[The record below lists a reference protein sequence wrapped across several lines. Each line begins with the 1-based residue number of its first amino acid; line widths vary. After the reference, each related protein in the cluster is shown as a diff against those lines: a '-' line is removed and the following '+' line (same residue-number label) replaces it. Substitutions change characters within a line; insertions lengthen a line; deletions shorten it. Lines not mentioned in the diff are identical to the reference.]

1 MRPDLFERDLAAIP
15 DRLEGLAVRLDAE
28 DPWDGLHSRQPLLTG
43 MGSSAYAAR
52 TAVGW
57 LRAAQVGAT
66 VEMASTDPGWPGGE
80 GTSAVLIS
88 ASGGSAETLERAER
102 LLPGTQRVAL
112 VNRADSALAR
122 EADLVVPM
130 SAGDETGEV
139 ACRTYRHTIALL
151 LAMGEDRRR
160 MAQDCREAA
169 ALTRSL
175 LAEPSWLDAVDE
187 VLAPAETTYWIAP
200 ESRVGSALQSALMI
214 REIPRRRAVGCE
226 TGDWSHVDVY
236 LTLTTDYRCVAF
248 TGSRWDDQ
256 AADWLRK
263 RGSRVVSVG
272 QPLAL
277 PGEVHLPLSGSPIAR
292 MLAEPLIAELLAL
305 RWWRRDP
312 VEVP

>member
-1 MRPDLFERDLAAIP
+1 MQPDLFERDLAAIP
-15 DRLEGLAVRLDAE
+15 DRLEGLAVHLEAE

-43 MGSSAYAAR
+43 MGSSTYAAR
-52 TAVGW
+52 TAAGW

-88 ASGGSAETLERAER
+88 ASGRSAETLERAER

-112 VNRADSALAR
+112 VNSEDSALAR
-122 EADLVVPM
+122 EADVVVPM

-160 MAQDCREAA
+160 IAQDCREAA

-175 LAEPSWLDAVDE
+175 LADLAWLDAIDE

-200 ESRVGSALQSALMI
+200 ESRIGSALQSALMV

-236 LTLTTDYRCVAF
+236 LTLTTDYRCVVF

-277 PGEVHLPLSGSPIAR
+277 PGEVHMPLSGSPIAR

-305 RWWRRDP
+305 RWWRKDP

>member
-1 MRPDLFERDLAAIP
+1 MRPDLFAEDLEAIP
-15 DRLEGLAVRLDAE
+15 ERLDGLAGRLEAG
-28 DPWDGLHSRQPLLTG
+28 DPWDGLDSRQPLITG

-52 TAVGW
+52 TAAGW
-57 LRAAQVGAT
+57 LRAAGIGAT
-66 VEMASTDPGWPGGE
+66 VELASTDPGWPGGD

-88 ASGGSAETLERAER
+88 ASGGSAETLERAKR

-112 VNRADSALAR
+112 VNREDSALAR
-122 EADLVVPM
+122 EADLIVPM
-130 SAGDETGEV
+130 SAADETGEV

-151 LAMGEDRRR
+151 LALGEDRRR
-160 MAQDCREAA
+160 IAQDCHAA
-169 ALTRSL
+169 AVLTRSL
-175 LAEPSWLDAVDE
+175 LADLSWLDAIDE

-200 ESRVGSALQSALMI
+200 ESRVGSALQSALMV

-236 LTLTTDYRCVAF
+236 LTLTTDYRCVVF
-248 TGSRWDDQ
+248 TGSRWDEQ
-256 AADWLRK
+256 AVDWLRK
-263 RGSRVVSVG
+263 RGSHVVSVG

>member
-1 MRPDLFERDLAAIP
+1 MQPDLFERDLAAIP
-15 DRLEGLAVRLDAE
+15 DRLEGLAVHLEAE

-43 MGSSAYAAR
+43 MGSSTYAAR
-52 TAVGW
+52 TAAGW

-88 ASGGSAETLERAER
+88 ASGRSAETLERAER

-112 VNRADSALAR
+112 VNSEDSALAR
-122 EADLVVPM
+122 EADVVVPM

-160 MAQDCREAA
+160 IAQDCREAA

-175 LAEPSWLDAVDE
+175 LADLAWLDAIDE

-200 ESRVGSALQSALMI
+200 ESRIGSALQSALMV

-236 LTLTTDYRCVAF
+236 LTLTTDYRCVVF

-277 PGEVHLPLSGSPIAR
+277 PGEVHMPLSGSPIAR

>member
-1 MRPDLFERDLAAIP
+1 MDPDLFEQDLHAIP
-15 DRLEGLAVRLDAE
+15 DRLELRAASLESHTPWMGLA
-28 DPWDGLHSRQPLLTG
+28 SRRPLLTG

-52 TAVGW
+52 TAAGW
-57 LRAAQVGAT
+57 LRAAHVGAT

-88 ASGGSAETLERAER
+88 ASGKSAETLERAER

-112 VNRADSALAR
+112 VNSEDSALAR
-122 EADLVVPM
+122 EADVVVPM

-139 ACRTYRHTIALL
+139 ACRTYRHSIALL

-160 MAQDCREAA
+160 IAQDCREAA

-175 LAEPSWLDAVDE
+175 LADLSWLDAIDE

-214 REIPRRRAVGCE
+214 REIPRRRAVACE

-236 LTLTTDYRCVAF
+236 LTLTTDYRCVMF
-248 TGSRWDDQ
+248 TGSRWDGQ
-256 AADWLRK
+256 AADWMRK
-263 RGSRVVSVG
+263 RGSLVVSAG
-272 QPLAL
+272 DAL
-277 PGEVHLPLSGSPIAR
+277 GVPGEINLPMPGSQITR
-292 MLAEPLIAELLAL
+292 ILAEPLMAELLAL
-305 RWWRRDP
+305 RWWRRAP

>member
-1 MRPDLFERDLAAIP
+1 MRPDLFAEDLEAIP
-15 DRLEGLAVRLDAE
+15 ERLDGLAGRLEAG
-28 DPWDGLHSRQPLLTG
+28 DPWDGLHSRQPLITG

-52 TAVGW
+52 TAAGW
-57 LRAAQVGAT
+57 LRAAGIGAT
-66 VEMASTDPGWPGGE
+66 VELASTDPGWPGGD

-88 ASGGSAETLERAER
+88 ASGGSAETLERAKR

-112 VNRADSALAR
+112 VNREDSALAR
-122 EADLVVPM
+122 EADLIVPM
-130 SAGDETGEV
+130 SAADETGEV

-151 LAMGEDRRR
+151 LALGEDRRR
-160 MAQDCREAA
+160 IAQDCHAA
-169 ALTRSL
+169 AVLTRSL
-175 LAEPSWLDAVDE
+175 LADLSWLDAIDE

-200 ESRVGSALQSALMI
+200 ESRVGSALQSALMV

-236 LTLTTDYRCVAF
+236 LTLTTDYRCVVF
-248 TGSRWDDQ
+248 TGSRWDEQ
-256 AADWLRK
+256 AVDWLRK
-263 RGSRVVSVG
+263 RGSHVVSVG

>member
-1 MRPDLFERDLAAIP
+1 
-15 DRLEGLAVRLDAE
+15 
-28 DPWDGLHSRQPLLTG
+28 
-43 MGSSAYAAR
+43 
-52 TAVGW
+52 
-57 LRAAQVGAT
+57 
-66 VEMASTDPGWPGGE
+66 MASTDPGWPGGE

-112 VNRADSALAR
+112 VNSEDSALAR
-122 EADLVVPM
+122 EADVVVPM

-160 MAQDCREAA
+160 IAQDCREAA

-175 LAEPSWLDAVDE
+175 LADLAWLDAIDE

-200 ESRVGSALQSALMI
+200 ESRIGSALQSALMV

-236 LTLTTDYRCVAF
+236 LTLTTDYRCVVF

-277 PGEVHLPLSGSPIAR
+277 PGELHLPLAGSPIAR
-292 MLAEPLIAELLAL
+292 MLAEPLIAESLAL
-305 RWWRRDP
+305 RWWRRNP

>member
-1 MRPDLFERDLAAIP
+1 MRPDLFERDLSAIP

-52 TAVGW
+52 TAAGW
-57 LRAAQVGAT
+57 LRAAHVGAT

-88 ASGGSAETLERAER
+88 ASGKSAETLERAER

-112 VNRADSALAR
+112 VNSEDSALAR
-122 EADLVVPM
+122 EADVVVPM

-139 ACRTYRHTIALL
+139 ACRTYRHSIALL

-160 MAQDCREAA
+160 IAQDCREAA

-175 LAEPSWLDAVDE
+175 LADLSWLDAIDE

-214 REIPRRRAVGCE
+214 REIPRRRAVACE

-236 LTLTTDYRCVAF
+236 LTLTTDYRCVMF
-248 TGSRWDDQ
+248 TGSRWDGQ
-256 AADWLRK
+256 AADWMRK
-263 RGSRVVSVG
+263 RGSLVVSAG
-272 QPLAL
+272 DAL
-277 PGEVHLPLSGSPIAR
+277 GVPGEINLPMPGSQITR
-292 MLAEPLIAELLAL
+292 ILAEPLMAELLAL
-305 RWWRRDP
+305 RWWRRAP